1 MEPEDTEMEK
11 QWFVL
16 HTLTGQ
22 ENKAQRSIEARVK
35 LERMED
41 VIGRG
46 VVPTERVTEKK
57 NGRKRTMVKKFFPG
71 YCLCELA
78 LYDESRGL
86 DENGKKAI
94 FERTWQFLRETPGVI
109 GFVGGD
115 RPQPLKQ
122 SEVDAIL
129 LDKPSGGQGIE
140 RPKVVFNVDEAVKI
154 VDGAFMGLTGLVSVV
169 DPDRGKLKVEVQVFG
184 RKVPVD
190 VEYWQVEK
198 VPIEETFE
206 SARK

>member
-1 MEPEDTEMEK
+1 MVK

-22 ENKAQRSIEARVK
+22 ENKAQKSIEARVK
-35 LERMED
+35 LERMEEF
-41 VIGRG
+41 IGRC
-46 VVPTERVTEKK
+46 VIPTERVTEKK
-57 NGRKRTMVKKFFPG
+57 DGKKRTITKKFFPG
-71 YCLCELA
+71 YVLAELA
-78 LYDESRGL
+78 LYDEAKGL

-122 SEVDAIL
+122 SEVDSIL
-129 LDKPSGGQGIE
+129 LDRPSAGAMAE
-140 RPKVVFNVDEAVKI
+140 RPKVDFSVDETVKI
-154 VDGAFMGLTGLVSVV
+154 NDGAFMGLTGQVSMV
-169 DPDRGKLKVEVQVFG
+169 DPDKGKLKVEVAVFG

-198 VPIEETFE
+198 VPIEETLE
-206 SARK
+206 PLK

>member
-1 MEPEDTEMEK
+1 MVK

-22 ENKAQRSIEARVK
+22 ENKAQKSIEARVK
-35 LERMED
+35 LERMEEF
-41 VIGRG
+41 IGRC
-46 VVPTERVTEKK
+46 VIPTERVTEKK
-57 NGRKRTMVKKFFPG
+57 DGKKRTITKKFFPG
-71 YCLCELA
+71 YVLAELA
-78 LYDESRGL
+78 LYDEAKGL

-122 SEVDAIL
+122 SEVDSIL
-129 LDKPSGGQGIE
+129 LDRPSAGAMAE
-140 RPKVVFNVDEAVKI
+140 RPKVDFSVDETVKI
-154 VDGAFMGLTGLVSVV
+154 NDGAFMGLTGQVSMV
-169 DPDRGKLKVEVQVFG
+169 DPDKGKLKVEVAVFG

-198 VPIEETFE
+198 VSVQETFE
-206 SARK
+206 QAK

>member
-1 MEPEDTEMEK
+1 MVK

-22 ENKAQRSIEARVK
+22 ENKAQKSIEARVK
-35 LERMED
+35 LERMEEY
-41 VIGRG
+41 IGRC
-46 VVPTERVTEKK
+46 VIPTERVTEKK
-57 NGRKRTMVKKFFPG
+57 DGKKRTITKKFFPG
-71 YCLCELA
+71 YVLGELA
-78 LYDESRGL
+78 LYDEAKGL

-122 SEVDAIL
+122 SEVDSIL
-129 LDKPSGGQGIE
+129 LDRPSAGAMAE
-140 RPKVVFNVDEAVKI
+140 RPKVDFSVDETVKI
-154 VDGAFMGLTGLVSVV
+154 NDGAFMGLTGQVSMV
-169 DPDRGKLKVEVQVFG
+169 DPDKGKLKVEVAVFG

-198 VPIEETFE
+198 VPIEDTLEPL
-206 SARK
+206 K

>member
-1 MEPEDTEMEK
+1 MVK

-22 ENKAQRSIEARVK
+22 ENKAQKSIEARVK
-35 LERMED
+35 LERMEEY
-41 VIGRG
+41 IGRC
-46 VVPTERVTEKK
+46 VIPTERVTEKK
-57 NGRKRTMVKKFFPG
+57 DGKKRTITKKFFPG
-71 YCLCELA
+71 YVLAELA
-78 LYDESRGL
+78 LYDETKGL

-122 SEVDAIL
+122 SEVDSIL
-129 LDKPSGGQGIE
+129 LDRPSNGAMAE
-140 RPKVVFNVDEAVKI
+140 RPKVDFSVDETVKI
-154 VDGAFMGLTGLVSVV
+154 NDGAFMGLTGQVSMV
-169 DPDRGKLKVEVQVFG
+169 DPDKGKLKVEVAVFG

-198 VPIEETFE
+198 VSIEETLE
-206 SARK
+206 PLK

>member
-1 MEPEDTEMEK
+1 MVK

-22 ENKAQRSIEARVK
+22 ENKAQKSIEARVK
-35 LERMED
+35 LERMEEF
-41 VIGRG
+41 IGRC
-46 VVPTERVTEKK
+46 VIPTERVTEKK
-57 NGRKRTMVKKFFPG
+57 DGKKRTITKKFFPG
-71 YCLCELA
+71 YVLAELA
-78 LYDESRGL
+78 LYDEAKGL

-122 SEVDAIL
+122 SEVDSIL
-129 LDKPSGGQGIE
+129 LDRPSAGAMAE
-140 RPKVVFNVDEAVKI
+140 RPKVDFSVDETVKI
-154 VDGAFMGLTGLVSVV
+154 NDGAFRGLTGQVSMV
-169 DPDRGKLKVEVQVFG
+169 DPDKGKLKVEVAVFG

-198 VPIEETFE
+198 VSIEETLE
-206 SARK
+206 PLK

>member
-1 MEPEDTEMEK
+1 MNK

-22 ENKAQRSIEARVK
+22 ENKAQRSIDARVK

-41 VIGRG
+41 YVGRCVI
-46 VVPTERVTEKK
+46 PTERVTEKK
-57 NGRKRTMVKKFFPG
+57 DGKKRTVTKKFFPG
-71 YCLCELA
+71 YVLCELA
-78 LYDESRGL
+78 LYDEAKGI

-94 FERTWQFLRETPGVI
+94 YERTWQFLRETPGVI

-122 SEVDAIL
+122 SEIDAIL
-129 LDKPSGGQGIE
+129 LDKPSASPVAE
-140 RPKVVFNVDEAVKI
+140 RPKVNFSVDETVKI
-154 VDGAFMGLTGLVSVV
+154 TDGAFMGLTGPISMV
-169 DPDRGKLKVEVQVFG
+169 DPDKGKLKVEVQVFG

-198 VPIEETFE
+198 VALEETFE
-206 SARK
+206 AVQ

>member
-1 MEPEDTEMEK
+1 MNK

-22 ENKAQRSIEARVK
+22 ENKAQKSILARVK

-41 VIGRG
+41 YVGQCVI
-46 VVPTERVTEKK
+46 PTERVTEKK
-57 NGRKRTMVKKFFPG
+57 DGKKRTLTKKFFPG
-71 YCLCELA
+71 YVLCELA
-78 LYDESRGL
+78 LYDETRGV

-94 FERTWQFLRETPGVI
+94 YERTWQFLRDTPGVI
-109 GFVGGD
+109 GFVGSD

-122 SEVDAIL
+122 SEIDAIL
-129 LDKPSGGQGIE
+129 LDKPAAGGQPAE
-140 RPKVVFNVDEAVKI
+140 RPKVAFSVDETVKI
-154 VDGAFMGLTGLVSVV
+154 TDGAFMGLTGPISMV
-169 DPDRGKLKVEVQVFG
+169 DPDKGKLKVEVQVFG

-198 VPIEETFE
+198 VAVEETFE
-206 SARK
+206 PLR

>member
-1 MEPEDTEMEK
+1 MVK

-22 ENKAQRSIEARVK
+22 ENKAQKSIEARIK
-35 LERMED
+35 LERMEEF
-41 VIGRG
+41 IGRC
-46 VVPTERVTEKK
+46 VIPTERVTEKK
-57 NGRKRTMVKKFFPG
+57 DGKKRTITKKFFPG
-71 YCLCELA
+71 YVLAELA
-78 LYDESRGL
+78 LYDEAKGL

-122 SEVDAIL
+122 SEVDSIL
-129 LDKPSGGQGIE
+129 LDRPSAGAMAE
-140 RPKVVFNVDEAVKI
+140 RPKVDFSVDETVKI
-154 VDGAFMGLTGLVSVV
+154 NDGAFMGLTGQVSMV
-169 DPDRGKLKVEVQVFG
+169 DPDKGKLKVEVAVFG

-198 VPIEETFE
+198 VSIEETLE
-206 SARK
+206 PLK

>member
-1 MEPEDTEMEK
+1 MEK

-22 ENKAQRSIEARVK
+22 ENKAQKSIEARVK

-41 VIGRG
+41 FIGKCVI
-46 VVPTERVTEKK
+46 PTERVTEKK
-57 NGRKRTMVKKFFPG
+57 NGKKRTITKKFFPG
-71 YCLCELA
+71 YLLCELA
-78 LYDESRGL
+78 LYDEAKGI

-94 FERTWQFLRETPGVI
+94 YERTWQFLRETPGVI

-129 LDKPSGGQGIE
+129 LDKPQGASTVE
-140 RPKVVFNVDEAVKI
+140 RPKVNFSVDETVKI
-154 VDGAFMGLTGLVSVV
+154 TDGAFMGLTGQISMV
-169 DPDRGKLKVEVQVFG
+169 DPDKGKLKVEVQVFG

-198 VPIEETFE
+198 VALEETLE
-206 SARK
+206 PLK

>member
-1 MEPEDTEMEK
+1 MEK

-22 ENKAQRSIEARVK
+22 ENKAQKSIEARVK

-41 VIGRG
+41 FIGKCVI
-46 VVPTERVTEKK
+46 PTERVTEKK
-57 NGRKRTMVKKFFPG
+57 NGKKRTITKKFFPG
-71 YCLCELA
+71 YVLCELA
-78 LYDESRGL
+78 LYDEAKGV
-86 DENGKKAI
+86 DENGRKAI
-94 FERTWQFLRETPGVI
+94 YERTWQFLRETPGVI

-129 LDKPSGGQGIE
+129 LDKPQGASTVE
-140 RPKVVFNVDEAVKI
+140 RPKVNFSVDETVKI
-154 VDGAFMGLTGLVSVV
+154 TDGAFMGLTGQISMV
-169 DPDRGKLKVEVQVFG
+169 DPDKGKLKVEVQVFG

-190 VEYWQVEK
+190 AEYWQVEK
-198 VPIEETFE
+198 VALEETLE
-206 SARK
+206 PLK

>member
-1 MEPEDTEMEK
+1 MDK

-41 VIGRG
+41 YIGKCVIP
-46 VVPTERVTEKK
+46 VERVSEKK
-57 NGRKRTMVKKFFPG
+57 NGKKRTITKKFFPG
-71 YCLCELA
+71 YVLCELA
-78 LYDESRGL
+78 LYDEARGI
-86 DENGKKAI
+86 DENGRKAI
-94 FERTWQFLRETPGVI
+94 YERTWQFLRETPGVI
-109 GFVGGD
+109 GFIGGD
-115 RPQPLKQ
+115 RPMPLKQ
-122 SEVDAIL
+122 QEVDAIRS
-129 LDKPSGGQGIE
+129 DKPAGAPVAE
-140 RPKVVFNVDEAVKI
+140 RPKINFSVDETVKI
-154 VDGAFMGLTGLVSVV
+154 TDGAFMGLTGLVSVV

-198 VPIEETFE
+198 VAVEETFE
-206 SARK
+206 SLRQ

>member
-1 MEPEDTEMEK
+1 MDK

-22 ENKAQRSIEARVK
+22 ENKAQKSIEARVK

-41 VIGRG
+41 FIGKCVI
-46 VVPTERVTEKK
+46 PTERVTEKK
-57 NGRKRTMVKKFFPG
+57 NGKKRTITKKFFPG
-71 YCLCELA
+71 YLLCELA
-78 LYDESRGL
+78 LYDEAKGI

-94 FERTWQFLRETPGVI
+94 YERTWQFLRETPGVI

-129 LDKPSGGQGIE
+129 LDKPQGASTVE
-140 RPKVVFNVDEAVKI
+140 RPKVNFSVDETVKI
-154 VDGAFMGLTGLVSVV
+154 TDGAFMGLTGQISMV
-169 DPDRGKLKVEVQVFG
+169 DPDKGKLKVEVQVFG
-184 RKVPVD
+184 RTVPVD
-190 VEYWQVEK
+190 AEYWQVEK
-198 VPIEETFE
+198 VALEETLE
-206 SARK
+206 PLK

>member
-1 MEPEDTEMEK
+1 MVK

-22 ENKAQRSIEARVK
+22 ENKAQKSIEARVK
-35 LERMED
+35 LERMEEY
-41 VIGRG
+41 IGRC
-46 VVPTERVTEKK
+46 VIPTERVTEKK
-57 NGRKRTMVKKFFPG
+57 DGRKRTITKKFFPG
-71 YCLCELA
+71 YVLAELA
-78 LYDESRGL
+78 LYDEAKGL

-122 SEVDAIL
+122 SEVDSIL
-129 LDKPSGGQGIE
+129 LDRPSAGAMAE
-140 RPKVVFNVDEAVKI
+140 RPKVDFSVDETVKI
-154 VDGAFMGLTGLVSVV
+154 NDGAFMGLTGQVSMV
-169 DPDRGKLKVEVQVFG
+169 DPDKGKLKVEVAVFG

-198 VPIEETFE
+198 VPIEDTLEPI
-206 SARK
+206 K

>member
-1 MEPEDTEMEK
+1 MVK

-22 ENKAQRSIEARVK
+22 ENKAQKSIEARVK
-35 LERMED
+35 LERMEEF
-41 VIGRG
+41 IGRC
-46 VVPTERVTEKK
+46 VIPTERVTEKK
-57 NGRKRTMVKKFFPG
+57 DGKKRTITKKFFPG
-71 YCLCELA
+71 YVLAELA
-78 LYDESRGL
+78 LYDEAKGL

-122 SEVDAIL
+122 SEVDSIL
-129 LDKPSGGQGIE
+129 LDRPSAGAMAE
-140 RPKVVFNVDEAVKI
+140 RPKVDFSVDETVKI
-154 VDGAFMGLTGLVSVV
+154 NDGAFMGLTGQVSMV
-169 DPDRGKLKVEVQVFG
+169 DPDKGKLKVEVAVFG
-184 RKVPVD
+184 RMVPVD

-198 VPIEETFE
+198 VPIEDTLG
-206 SARK
+206 RK

>member
-1 MEPEDTEMEK
+1 MEK

-22 ENKAQRSIEARVK
+22 ENKAQKSIEARVK

-41 VIGRG
+41 FIGKCVI
-46 VVPTERVTEKK
+46 PTERVTEKK
-57 NGRKRTMVKKFFPG
+57 NGKKRTITKKFFPG
-71 YCLCELA
+71 YLLCELA
-78 LYDESRGL
+78 LYDEAKGI

-94 FERTWQFLRETPGVI
+94 YERTWQFLRETPGVI

-129 LDKPSGGQGIE
+129 LDKPQGASTVE
-140 RPKVVFNVDEAVKI
+140 RPKVNFSVDETVKI
-154 VDGAFMGLTGLVSVV
+154 TDAAFMGLTGQISMV
-169 DPDRGKLKVEVQVFG
+169 DPDKGKLKVEVQVFG

-190 VEYWQVEK
+190 AEYWQVEK
-198 VPIEETFE
+198 VALEETLE
-206 SARK
+206 PLK

>member
-1 MEPEDTEMEK
+1 MVK

-22 ENKAQRSIEARVK
+22 ENKAQKSIEARVK

-41 VIGRG
+41 FVGRCVI
-46 VVPTERVTEKK
+46 PTERVTEKK
-57 NGRKRTMVKKFFPG
+57 DGKKRTITKKFFPG
-71 YCLCELA
+71 YVLCELA
-78 LYDESRGL
+78 LYDEARGV

-94 FERTWQFLRETPGVI
+94 YERTWQFLRETPGVI

-115 RPQPLKQ
+115 RPMPLKQ
-122 SEVDAIL
+122 QEVDAIL
-129 LDKPSGGQGIE
+129 LDKPSSGQSVA
-140 RPKVVFNVDEAVKI
+140 RPRVNFSVDETVKI
-154 VDGAFMGLTGLVSVV
+154 TDGAFMGLTGQISMV
-169 DPDRGKLKVEVQVFG
+169 DPDKGKLKVEVQVFG

-198 VPIEETFE
+198 VAIEETFE
-206 SARK
+206 SVKK